1 LRELAKIIAYLVA
14 VVLLGA
20 LLAPLLYWAGNALAD
35 GGTFRF
41 LGDVSFQRY
50 FNRAVLVAALVLLWP
65 TVRSLR
71 LGGWRDL
78 GLEPDERWRAHL
90 STGLVIGAGLVAL
103 MALFYVPLGFYRW
116 KGDLPS
122 WRQLPLLALSAVVV
136 ALLEECLFRGGIL
149 GLFRRTLRPFTA
161 LFWVTA
167 IFAIVHFL
175 KPDEEFMI
183 QDVRW
188 LSGFALLPRVFHQF
202 TEPMSVLASFTTIF
216 VLGWVLGYATLR
228 TRSLWLAI
236 GFHAGVVFVKM
247 SFAKFTKR
255 EALSLPWVGPE
266 LQIGLV
272 PVGVLALGG
281 VLIWFWLRHENSTT
295 RG

>member
-20 LLAPLLYWAGNALAD
+20 LLAAPLFWAGHALAA

-41 LGDVSFQRY
+41 LGEVSFQRY
-50 FNRAVLVAALVLLWP
+50 FTRAVLVAALVLLWP
-65 TVRSLR
+65 SVRWLR

-78 GLEPDERWRAHL
+78 GLEPDVRWRAHL
-90 STGLVIGAGLVAL
+90 GAGFAIGGGLVAI

-116 KGDLPS
+116 KGDLP
-122 WRQLPLLALSAVVV
+122 WGRLPSVALSAAAV
-136 ALLEECLFRGGIL
+136 ALLEECLFRGGIF
-149 GLFRRTLRPFTA
+149 GLFRRTLRPLTA

-167 IFAIVHFL
+167 LFAIVHFL
-175 KPDEEFMI
+175 KPDEEFLI
-183 QDVRW
+183 QDVNW

-202 TEPMSVLASFTTIF
+202 AEPMSVLGGFTTIF
-216 VLGWVLGYATLR
+216 ILGWVLGYATLR
-228 TRSLWLAI
+228 TRSLWMAI
-236 GFHAGVVFVKM
+236 GLHAGVVFVKM

-255 EALSLPWVGPE
+255 EALSLPWIGSE
-266 LQIGLV
+266 LQIGLI

-281 VLIWFWLRHENSTT
+281 VLVWFWLRHEDSTT

>member
-1 LRELAKIIAYLVA
+1 LKDVVRIIAYLVG

-20 LLAPLLYWAGNALAD
+20 LLAPVLFWAGNALTAS
-35 GGTFRF
+35 GRFRF
-41 LGDVSFQRY
+41 LEELSLQRC
-50 FNRAVLVAALVLLWP
+50 FNRGVLLAALVLLWP
-65 TVRSLR
+65 AVRALR
-71 LGGWRDL
+71 INGWREL
-78 GLEPDERWRAHL
+78 GLEPDARWSAHFGV
-90 STGLVIGAGLVAL
+90 GLGIGAGLVAT
-103 MALFYVPLGFYRW
+103 MALIYVSFDFYRW
-116 KGDLPS
+116 KGDLPWS
-122 WRQLPLLALSAVVV
+122 RLPALALSALGV
-136 ALLEECLFRGGIL
+136 AVIEECLFRGGMF

-175 KPDEEFMI
+175 RPDEDFVIEN
-183 QDVRW
+183 VNW

-202 TEPMSVLASFTTIF
+202 TEPMNLLAGFTTIF

-228 TRSLWLAI
+228 TRSLWLPI

-255 EALSLPWVGPE
+255 EALCLPWVGSE

-281 VLIWFWLRHENSTT
+281 VLVWFWLRHENSAT
-295 RG
+295 RR

>member
-20 LLAPLLYWAGNALAD
+20 LLAPLLYWAGHSLAD

-41 LGDVSFQRY
+41 LGEVSFQRY
-50 FNRAVLVAALVLLWP
+50 FNRAVLLAALVLLWP
-65 TVRSLR
+65 AVRSLR
-71 LGGWRDL
+71 IVGSREL
-78 GLEPDERWRAHL
+78 GLEPDVRWRRHL
-90 STGLVIGAGLVAL
+90 GGGLLIGAGLVAM
-103 MALFYVPLGFYRW
+103 MALICVALGFYRW
-116 KGDLPS
+116 KGDLP
-122 WRQLPLLALSAVVV
+122 WGRLPSLALSAAVV
-136 ALLEECLFRGGIL
+136 ALLEECLFRGGIF

-175 KPDEEFMI
+175 KPDEEFVV
-183 QDVRW
+183 QEVNW

-202 TEPMSVLASFTTIF
+202 AEPMSVLAGFTTIF

-255 EALSLPWVGPE
+255 EAISLPWVGPE

-281 VLIWFWLRHENSTT
+281 VLVWFWLRHEDSPT

>member
-20 LLAPLLYWAGNALAD
+20 LLAPPLFWTGHALAES
-35 GGTFRF
+35 GTLHF
-41 LGDVSFQRY
+41 LGEVTFQRY
-50 FNRAVLVAALVLLWP
+50 FTRAVLVAALVLLWP
-65 TVRSLR
+65 AVRSLR
-71 LGGWRDL
+71 IGGWRDL
-78 GLEPDERWRAHL
+78 GLEKDARWRAHL
-90 STGLVIGAGLVAL
+90 GAGVTIGTGLVAL
-103 MALFYVPLGFYRW
+103 MALIYVPLGFYRW
-116 KGDLPS
+116 KKGDLP
-122 WRQLPLLALSAVVV
+122 WDRLPSLALSAMVV
-136 ALLEECLFRGGIL
+136 ALLEECLFRGGIF

-175 KPDEEFMI
+175 KPDGDVI
-183 QDVRW
+183 VQDVHW
-188 LSGFALLPRVFHQF
+188 LSGFALLPQVFHPF
-202 TEPMSVLASFTTIF
+202 AEPMRALAGFSTIF

-255 EALSLPWVGPE
+255 EALSLPWIGPE
-266 LQIGLV
+266 LQMGLV

-281 VLIWFWLRHENSTT
+281 LLVWFWLRHENSPT

>member
-1 LRELAKIIAYLVA
+1 MRELAKIIAYLVA

-20 LLAPLLYWAGNALAD
+20 LLAPLLYWVGNALAD

-41 LGDVSFQRY
+41 LGEVSFQRY

-71 LGGWRDL
+71 IGGWRDL
-78 GLEPDERWRAHL
+78 GLEPDARWRAHL
-90 STGLVIGAGLVAL
+90 GAGLAIGAGLVAL

-116 KGDLPS
+116 KGDLP
-122 WRQLPLLALSAVVV
+122 WGRLPSVALSAVAV
-136 ALLEECLFRGGIL
+136 ALLEESLFRGGIF

-175 KPDEEFMI
+175 KPDEEFVI
-183 QDVRW
+183 QDVDW

-202 TEPMSVLASFTTIF
+202 AEPMSVLAGFTTIF
-216 VLGWVLGYATLR
+216 ILGWVLGYATLR
-228 TRSLWLAI
+228 TRSLWMAI
-236 GFHAGVVFVKM
+236 GLHAGVVFVKM

-255 EALSLPWVGPE
+255 EALSLPWIGPE

-281 VLIWFWLRHENSTT
+281 VLVWLWLRHENSPT